1 MALAEASAIII
12 GQRRRHPVTQVIK
25 PGALYFALVFGAGFV
40 LGTIRTLLVVPRFGT
55 RMAELMEMPIMLA
68 VTIVAA
74 RWTVLRLSVPS
85 MRSARLDMGCIALVL
100 MLIAE
105 FGFVLWLRGLSIRE
119 YLATRDPVSGA
130 AYYLLLIV
138 FAIMPLLVARR

>member
-1 MALAEASAIII
+1 MQILRA
-12 GQRRRHPVTQVIK
+12 GVF
-25 PGALYFALVFGAGFV
+25 YFALVFGAGFV
-40 LGTIRTLLVVPRFGT
+40 LGTIRTLWVVAFFGT
-55 RMAELMEMPIMLA
+55 RKAEQMEMPIMLA

-74 RWTVLRLSVPS
+74 RWTVLRLSVP
-85 MRSARLDMGCIALVL
+85 MMWSARLGMGCIALVL

-105 FGFVLWLRGLSIRE
+105 FGFVLWIRGLSIKE
-119 YLATRDPVSGA
+119 YFATRDPVSGA